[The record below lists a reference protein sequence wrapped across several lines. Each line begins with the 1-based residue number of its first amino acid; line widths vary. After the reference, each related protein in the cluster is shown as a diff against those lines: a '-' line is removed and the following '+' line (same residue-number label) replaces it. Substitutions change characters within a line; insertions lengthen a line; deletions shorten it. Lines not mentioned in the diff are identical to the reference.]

1 MREGPDIA
9 TLAAA
14 IGDPARAGMLDALM
28 SGLALSAGE
37 LAREAGITPPTAS
50 AHLAHLRAL
59 GIVVMAVQ
67 GRHRYFRLA
76 GAPVAEAI
84 ESLMGTA
91 ARLGQLR
98 TRPGPRDAA
107 LRQARICYDH
117 LAGKAG
123 TDLFDTLAA
132 AGHLAFGPDG
142 LALTASGAGA
152 FLAVGLDVGTL
163 ETRNRPACRAC
174 VDWSERRDHLAGA
187 LGAAV
192 LRMVVARDWARREPG
207 SRALGFTPNGQRLWA
222 GFLDR
227 LAQPTGQRAAIRGTG
242 S

>member
-50 AHLAHLRAL
+50 THLAHLRDL

-91 ARLGQLR
+91 ARLGRLR

-107 LRQARICYDH
+107 LRRARICYDH

-123 TDLFDTLAA
+123 TDLFDALASA
-132 AGHLAFGPDG
+132 AHLAFGPDG
-142 LALTASGAGA
+142 LVLTPSGFGA
-152 FLAVGLDVGTL
+152 FAAEGVDVAGLD
-163 ETRNRPACRAC
+163 TRSRPVCRAC
-174 VDWSERRDHLAGA
+174 LDWSERRDHLAGA

-192 LRMVVARDWARREPG
+192 LRMVVARDWARREPD
-207 SRALGFTPNGQRLWA
+207 SRAIGFTPNGQRLWS

-227 LAQPTGQRAAIRGTG
+227 LAQPAGNVAAVRSTG
-242 S
+242 